1 MSRGQAS
8 GARPAG
14 KGDPYGL
21 RPSSSLIAP
30 IASVVGL
37 LLVAWI
43 SISLLTGNLP
53 FHLGRPAASGA
64 IVGPARTPTPSN
76 VVEVPSQSPGDRL
89 DGTLVYAK
97 AGNLWVQDA
106 SGARQITSTGGDSM
120 PSLTPDGR
128 ILYINTTSRAV
139 TFHYGDHGAVK
150 YTATYP
156 TMYEINLDGSGR
168 KKLTDGLFSNGLGT
182 WFYWLREPVMSPDG
196 KTIALLSDA
205 PKPYNSNVVL
215 QYYNVKSGKLT
226 RSGVPEVP
234 PLGQQDPTW
243 SPDGSTLLYVHNGRD
258 GPRGAPQI
266 MRMDWKTKK
275 YKALTGPGYNGPRYS
290 PDGRYLVATK
300 TSTLGTD
307 VVILDAKSGNEL
319 LKVTDDGQSWG
330 GVWSPFGDEIAY
342 LHIEG
347 GVTDLYV
354 VKLSGTPGAWSLSR
368 PDGLT
373 QSAGLDGA
381 SPPVWYVPP
390 SQLPQPTPTATP
402 ATPAGGSP
410 APSGS

>member
-1 MSRGQAS
+1 MSRAS

-14 KGDPYGL
+14 RGDPYGL

-37 LLVAWI
+37 LFVAWI
-43 SISLLTGNLP
+43 SVSLLTGNLP
-53 FHLGRPAASGA
+53 FHIGKPAASGA

-76 VVEVPSQSPGDRL
+76 IVEVPSQSPGDRL

-120 PSLTPDGR
+120 PSLTPDGK
-128 ILYINTTSRAV
+128 ILYINGTKKVV
-139 TFHYGDHGAVK
+139 TFRYSDHPTTK

-156 TMYEINLDGSGR
+156 TMYEVGLDGSGR
-168 KKLTDGLFSNGLGT
+168 TALTTGLYKSSRGQ
-182 WFYWLREPVMSPDG
+182 WFYWLREPVMSPNG
-196 KTIALLSDA
+196 ATIALFSDA
-205 PKPYNSNVVL
+205 PVPYQSDVVL
-215 QYYNVKSGKLT
+215 QYFNVKSGKLT

-234 PLGQQDPTW
+234 PLGQQDAAW
-243 SPDGSTLLYVHNGRD
+243 SPDGSTLLYVKNGRD

-266 MRMDWKTKK
+266 MQMSWKTKK
-275 YKALTGPGYNGPRYS
+275 YRALTGPGYNGPRYS
-290 PDGRYLVATK
+290 PDGRYVVATK

-307 VVILDAKSGNEL
+307 VVILDARSGNEL
-319 LKVTDDGQSWG
+319 LKITDDGQSWG

-354 VKLSGTPGAWSLSR
+354 VKLSGTPGSWDVSQ

-390 SQLPQPTPTATP
+390 SDLPQPTPTPTP
-402 ATPAGGSP
+402 ATPASVSP
-410 APSGS
+410 APSHS